1 MLTIKASAAVVVFV
15 ATAAASAGAGYLVT
29 RATMQSDVTAS
40 CPQPSVPAAGDRA
53 VPLGGPPLPINQGKK
68 W

>member
-1 MLTIKASAAVVVFV
+1 LTLKASAALVVLA

-29 RATMQSDVTAS
+29 RATLRSDVNVT
-40 CPQPSVPAAGDRA
+40 CPRPSVPAAGDRG
-53 VPLGGPPLPINQGKK
+53 VPLGGPPLPTNQGKK

>member
-1 MLTIKASAAVVVFV
+1 LILKASAAVVVLA

-29 RATMQSDVTAS
+29 RATLRSDVTVT
-40 CPQPSVPAAGDRA
+40 CPRPPVPPTGDRG
-53 VPLGGPPLPINQGKK
+53 VPLGGPPLPTDQGKK

>member
-1 MLTIKASAAVVVFV
+1 MVLA

-29 RATMQSDVTAS
+29 RATLHSDVTAS
-40 CPQPSVPAAGDRA
+40 CPRPSVPAAGDRA
-53 VPLGGPPLPINQGKK
+53 VPLGGPPLPTNQGKK